1 MKFAS
6 ERDQLVEALT
16 TAGRAVN
23 PRSAIAGA
31 MGGIRLEVRGNRL
44 ALVGTDLDLT
54 VTVDIGVGGLDDGV
68 CVAPARLVSDIVRTL
83 EPSTVTFAAADDD
96 LEITADRARFVVRT
110 YPVADFPSVAEHRPA
125 QVTFPAGDLAEA
137 LRQVV
142 PAASTDDTRQML
154 TGVLFVREP
163 TGLRLVATDSYRIAW
178 RDLPS
183 GVDLPDDT
191 EQVLVP
197 ARTLR
202 EIQRLLASSAKE
214 LPASTLGFSSAEH
227 DATFSTDGV
236 HLTTRLLAGSF
247 PDYRK
252 LVPPEY
258 PTSVRV
264 DKVALL
270 DALRRVKLL
279 VSDDTTPVRLTISEN
294 AIDLAVQSQDVGYS
308 SDTVTAHLEG
318 EEATVAFKPAYLID
332 GVEAVAGDEVI
343 LDVLGATKPTTV
355 RCEGHDEYRYLLMPI
370 RTS

>member
-1 MKFAS
+1 MKFS
-6 ERDQLVEALT
+6 CERDHLVEALT

-23 PRSAIAGA
+23 PRGAIAGA
-31 MGGIRLEVRGNRL
+31 MSGIRIEVRANRL
-44 ALVGTDLDLT
+44 VLVGTDLDLT
-54 VTVDIGVGGLDDGV
+54 VTVDIGVGGLDDGI
-68 CVAPARLVSDIVRTL
+68 CVAPARLVSDIVRTM
-83 EPSTVTFAAADDD
+83 EPGVVTFASADDD
-96 LEITADRARFVVRT
+96 LEITANRAHFVVRT
-110 YPVADFPSVAEHRPA
+110 YAVADFPAVAAHRPA
-125 QVTFPAGDLAEA
+125 DVTFPADDLAEA

-154 TGVLFVREP
+154 TGVLFVREA

-178 RDLPS
+178 RDLPA
-183 GVDLPDDT
+183 GVDLPGDT

-202 EIQRLLASSAKE
+202 EIQRLLASGAKE
-214 LPASTLGFSSAEH
+214 PTTRTLGFSAGEH

-247 PDYRK
+247 PDYHQ

-264 DKVALL
+264 DKEALL

-294 AIDLAVQSQDVGYS
+294 VIDLAVQSQNVGSS

-318 EEATVAFKPAYLID
+318 EEATVAFKPTYLID
-332 GVEAVAGDEVI
+332 GVEAAPADEVI

-355 RCEGHDEYRYLLMPI
+355 RCAGHDEYRYLLMPI